1 MEDRNTLN
9 FEALDLEGL
18 QQQLMAEAKSEFIF
32 RENEFES
39 LNFSPSNFISKYRRI
54 DSLESIKEQLQLYCK
69 GLKQELYDIIN
80 RDYAEFI
87 TIATKLDGVDSRID
101 HLRKPLIN
109 LRLDLASL
117 QDNIVVSV
125 KTIQLKLKQKENIN
139 NRKNAIKASLDC
151 MMHVDV
157 ADNIINNNP
166 ADYNSKEKKTFAE
179 SIKKAFPNLGI
190 CFGSDTSI
198 DISESCYDKA
208 NIYNFLKFK
217 TNVTSVYH
225 SIYGNNKD
233 TQERIKNITEQAMS
247 INKKAVYNTIISNS
261 PEDTQKYLRM

>member
-1 MEDRNTLN
+1 MKTYIFDVDGVLTLPNQPIEPHFMRMFEHWMLKKDVYICTNNTYQNIMPRLGRRIIDN
-9 FEALDLEGL
+9 CQAVFTSGGNSIW
-18 QQQLMAEAKSEFIF
+18 K
-32 RENEFES
+32 ENKEHVVSTWRPSYELISFLES
-39 LNFSPSNFISKYRRI
+39 LLKMSDFKTRSGPNIEYRTGLINFSLVGKTASE
-54 DSLESIKEQLQLYCK
+54 DEIKRYQQWDK
-69 GLKQELYDIIN
+69 I
-80 RDYAEFI
+80 
-87 TIATKLDGVDSRID
+87 
-101 HLRKPLIN
+101 
-109 LRLDLASL
+109 
-117 QDNIVVSV
+117 
-125 KTIQLKLKQKENIN
+125 
-139 NRKNAIKASLDC
+139 
-151 MMHVDV
+151 
-157 ADNIINNNP
+157 
-166 ADYNSKEKKTFAE
+166 SKEKKTFAE

>member
-1 MEDRNTLN
+1 MKTYIFDVDGVLALPNQPIESHFMRMFEHWMLKKDVYICTNNTYQNIMPRLGRRIIDN
-9 FEALDLEGL
+9 CQAVFTSGGNSIWRENKEHVVSNWRPSYELISFLESL
-18 QQQLMAEAKSEFIF
+18 LKMSEFKTRTGPNIEHRTGMISF
-32 RENEFES
+32 S
-39 LNFSPSNFISKYRRI
+39 LVGKTASE
-54 DSLESIKEQLQLYCK
+54 DDIKRYVQWD
-69 GLKQELYDIIN
+69 KQ
-80 RDYAEFI
+80 
-87 TIATKLDGVDSRID
+87 
-101 HLRKPLIN
+101 
-109 LRLDLASL
+109 
-117 QDNIVVSV
+117 
-125 KTIQLKLKQKENIN
+125 
-139 NRKNAIKASLDC
+139 
-151 MMHVDV
+151 
-157 ADNIINNNP
+157 
-166 ADYNSKEKKTFAE
+166 SKEKKTFIE

-225 SIYGNNKD
+225 SVYGNNKD